1 MAIYYHNIH
10 GIVDAH
16 IADAHVVADAHV
28 ANAHVADVPV
38 VNAHVVT
45 NTHVV
50 ETHGRASL
58 RPGEIER
65 VVVKRF
71 VKREWASGND
81 NTIGKR
87 E

>member
-16 IADAHVVADAHV
+16 IADAHVVT
-28 ANAHVADVPV
+28 NTHVADVPV

-58 RPGEIER
+58 RPGQIETYCGEPFR
-65 VVVKRF
+65 QT
-71 VKREWASGND
+71 GNNAPSMPTNRGD
-81 NTIGKR
+81 RNVSR
-87 E
+87 